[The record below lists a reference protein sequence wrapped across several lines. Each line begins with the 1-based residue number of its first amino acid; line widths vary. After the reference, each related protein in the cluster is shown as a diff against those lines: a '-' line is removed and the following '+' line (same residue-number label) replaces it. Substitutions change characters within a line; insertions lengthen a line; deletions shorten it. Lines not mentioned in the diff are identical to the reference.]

1 MTNELETQ
9 KPVSLWK
16 LRLMSGLAIG
26 SGLVGTVSAAGMD
39 LGSVTDIIDDVT
51 LLFPGLVAV
60 VVGVIPI
67 LVILGIV
74 GFILGLFD
82 GILGKI
88 RI

>member
-1 MTNELETQ
+1 
-9 KPVSLWK
+9 
-16 LRLMSGLAIG
+16 
-26 SGLVGTVSAAGMD
+26 MD
-39 LGSVTDIIDDVT
+39 LSAVTTIIDDVT

-60 VVGVIPI
+60 VIAIIPI
-67 LVILGIV
+67 LVVLAIV